1 MQEHIRTCQ
10 FAIIPCPFSAYGC
23 NERLSR
29 EEMSV
34 HEAKCSFKPVRC
46 EWCKETVSDEKV
58 CYYTA
63 IRMLFCDLVIS
74 IVAFGE

>member
-1 MQEHIRTCQ
+1 
-10 FAIIPCPFSAYGC
+10 
-23 NERLSR
+23 
-29 EEMSV
+29 MSV

-63 IRMLFCDLVIS
+63 IRMLFCDLVIFYS
-74 IVAFGE
+74 CIWRMIVRCFLGSASMAVVKKLPRKM